1 VAVKVKRA
9 RRYDSARRQ
18 EAAQRRR
25 AAVVE
30 AASRLFGRDGFSG
43 TTIARIAKDAGVSQE
58 TVYKA
63 FGNKIAIVRA
73 IRDNALAGEGP
84 VHAERR
90 SDHMQENERDPH
102 QIVRRWG
109 VLATEV
115 APRVAPV
122 LLLVREAAA
131 SDPELAGLQKEMDA
145 ARLTRMTHN
154 ARTLLMAGHLREG
167 ITLGAAAD
175 VLWTYSSPELYE
187 LLVIRRGWS
196 VERYG
201 RFIADAMIAALLP
214 SRGGQRVRLKADTT
228 RKSSARDPRVHGKRR
243 GVRRR

>member
-1 VAVKVKRA
+1 M
-9 RRYDSARRQ
+9 RR
-18 EAAQRRR
+18 ERRR

-30 AASRLFGRDGFSG
+30 AARRLFLREGFSG
-43 TTIARIAKDAGVSQE
+43 TTIARIAKDAGVSEE

-63 FGNKIAIVRA
+63 FGNKIALVRA
-73 IRDNALAGEGP
+73 IRDQALAGAGP

-90 SDHMQENERDPH
+90 SDRMQASENDPR
-102 QIVRRWG
+102 QIIRGWG
-109 VLATEV
+109 VLTMEV

-122 LLLVREAAA
+122 LLLVRDAAA
-131 SDPELAGLQKEMDA
+131 SDPELARLQAEMDA

-154 ARTLLMAGHLREG
+154 ARTLLKGGHLRRG
-167 ITLGAAAD
+167 ITLDEAAD

-187 LLVIRRGWS
+187 MLVIRRGWA

-214 SRGGQRVRLKADTT
+214 G
-228 RKSSARDPRVHGKRR
+228 
-243 GVRRR
+243 

>member
-1 VAVKVKRA
+1 MAAKVKRP

-18 EAAQRRR
+18 DAARRR
-25 AAVVE
+25 RGAVVE
-30 AASRLFGRDGFSG
+30 AARRLFMREGFSG
-43 TTIARIAKDAGVSQE
+43 TTIARIAEDAGVSEE

-63 FGNKIAIVRA
+63 FGNKIALVRA
-73 IRDNALAGEGP
+73 IRDQALAGEGP

-90 SDHMQENERDPH
+90 SDRMQASQRDPRAII
-102 QIVRRWG
+102 QGWG
-109 VLATEV
+109 VLAMEV

-131 SDPELAGLQKEMDA
+131 SDPELARLREEMDA
-145 ARLTRMTHN
+145 ARLTRMAHN
-154 ARTLLMAGHLREG
+154 ARTLLEGGYLREG
-167 ITLGAAAD
+167 LTLDAATD

-196 VERYG
+196 IGRYG

-214 SRGGQRVRLKADTT
+214 S
-228 RKSSARDPRVHGKRR
+228 
-243 GVRRR
+243 

>member
-1 VAVKVKRA
+1 VKVKRS

-25 AAVVE
+25 ATVVE
-30 AASRLFGRDGFSG
+30 SASRLFVREGFSG
-43 TTIARIAKDAGVSQE
+43 TTIARIAEDAGVSEE

-63 FGNKIAIVRA
+63 FGNKVALVRA
-73 IRDNALAGEGP
+73 IRDRALAGEGS

-90 SDHMQENERDPH
+90 SDRMQATQHDPRT
-102 QIVRRWG
+102 IIRGWG
-109 VLATEV
+109 VLTMEV
-115 APRVAPV
+115 APKVAPV

-131 SDPELAGLQKEMDA
+131 SDPELARLQEEMDA

-154 ARTLLMAGHLREG
+154 ARTLLKGGHLRKG
-167 ITLGAAAD
+167 ITLVAAAD

-201 RFIADAMIAALLP
+201 RFVAAAMIAALLP
-214 SRGGQRVRLKADTT
+214 S
-228 RKSSARDPRVHGKRR
+228 
-243 GVRRR
+243 

>member
-1 VAVKVKRA
+1 MARKVKRT
-9 RRYDSARRQ
+9 RKYDVARRQ

-25 AAVVE
+25 DAVIE
-30 AASRLFGRDGFSG
+30 AASRRFVRDGFSG
-43 TTIARIAKDAGVSQE
+43 TTIAKIAEDAGVSEE

-63 FGNKIAIVRA
+63 FGNKIALVRA
-73 IRDNALAGEGP
+73 IRDQALAGAGP

-90 SDHMQENERDPH
+90 SDRLQTSEDDPRT
-102 QIVRRWG
+102 IIRGWG
-109 VLATEV
+109 VLTMEV

-131 SDPELAGLQKEMDA
+131 SDPELARLQAEMDA

-154 ARTLLMAGHLREG
+154 ARTLLKGRHLRSG
-167 ITLGAAAD
+167 ITLEAAAD

-201 RFIADAMIAALLP
+201 RFVADSMIAALLP
-214 SRGGQRVRLKADTT
+214 S
-228 RKSSARDPRVHGKRR
+228 
-243 GVRRR
+243 

>member
-1 VAVKVKRA
+1 MAAKVKRT

-18 EAAQRRR
+18 DAARRRR

-30 AASRLFGRDGFSG
+30 AASRLFLSEGFSG
-43 TTIARIAKDAGVSQE
+43 TTIARIAEDAGVSEE

-63 FGNKIAIVRA
+63 FGNKIGLVRA
-73 IRDNALAGEGP
+73 IRDQALAGAGP

-90 SDHMQENERDPH
+90 SDRLQTSEDDPRT
-102 QIVRRWG
+102 IIRGWG
-109 VLATEV
+109 VLTMEV

-122 LLLVREAAA
+122 LLLVRQAAA
-131 SDPELAGLQKEMDA
+131 SDPELARLQAEMDA

-154 ARTLLMAGHLREG
+154 ARTLLKGRHLRSG
-167 ITLGAAAD
+167 ITLEAAAD

-196 VERYG
+196 IERYG
-201 RFIADAMIAALLP
+201 RFIADSMIAALLP
-214 SRGGQRVRLKADTT
+214 L
-228 RKSSARDPRVHGKRR
+228 
-243 GVRRR
+243 

>member
-1 VAVKVKRA
+1 MAAKVKRR

-25 AAVVE
+25 AAIVE
-30 AASRLFGRDGFSG
+30 AARRLFLREGFSG
-43 TTIARIAKDAGVSQE
+43 TTIARIAEDAAVSEE

-63 FGNKIAIVRA
+63 FGNKIALVRA
-73 IRDNALAGEGP
+73 IRDEALAGTGP

-90 SDHMQENERDPH
+90 SDRMQANETDGRA
-102 QIVRRWG
+102 IIRGWG
-109 VLATEV
+109 VLTMEV

-131 SDPELAGLQKEMDA
+131 SDPELARLQDEMDG

-154 ARTLLMAGHLREG
+154 ARTLLKGGHFRKG
-167 ITLGAAAD
+167 VTLDAATD
-175 VLWTYSSPELYE
+175 VLWIYSSPEFYE

-201 RFIADAMIAALLP
+201 QFIADSIIAALLP
-214 SRGGQRVRLKADTT
+214 S
-228 RKSSARDPRVHGKRR
+228 
-243 GVRRR
+243 